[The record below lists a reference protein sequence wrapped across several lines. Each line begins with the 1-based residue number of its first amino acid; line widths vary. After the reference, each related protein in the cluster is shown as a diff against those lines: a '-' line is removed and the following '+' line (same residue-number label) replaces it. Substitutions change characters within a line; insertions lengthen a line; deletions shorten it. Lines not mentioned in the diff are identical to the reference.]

1 MALLL
6 EPGVVRLTIA
16 VRTAV
21 IAHARE
27 EAPNECC
34 GLLIGSGRTIDE
46 AVRAGNIDPRPR
58 VRYLLDPAMH
68 IATNRRLR
76 GSGRAVVGFYH
87 SHPASAAVPSAA
99 DIGEA
104 CYPGLLSLIVSLLG
118 PDPDLAVYR
127 VENGRA
133 ETLEWLEV

>member
-1 MALLL
+1 MALL
-6 EPGVVRLTIA
+6 EPMVVRLTGD
-16 VRTAV
+16 VRAAV

-58 VRYLLDPAMH
+58 VRYLLEPATH
-68 IATNRRLR
+68 IFTNRRLR

-87 SHPASAAVPSAA
+87 SHPASPPVPSAT
-99 DIGEA
+99 DIDEA
-104 CYPGLLSLIVSLLG
+104 CYPALISLIVSLRG
-118 PDPDLAVYR
+118 AHPEIAVYR
-127 VENGRA
+127 IEGGRA
-133 ETLEWLEV
+133 ETLELLEV